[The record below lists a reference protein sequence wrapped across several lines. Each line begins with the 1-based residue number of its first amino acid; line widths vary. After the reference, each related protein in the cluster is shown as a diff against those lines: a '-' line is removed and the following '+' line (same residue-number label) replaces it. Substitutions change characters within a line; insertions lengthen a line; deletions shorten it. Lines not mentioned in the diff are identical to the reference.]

1 MQAVV
6 LAGGRCSR
14 FWPLNKRHKTLLKI
28 MGKPLIFYTIDG
40 LRKLGI
46 KEVIVV
52 QGVKKEIEKEL
63 KKYRLAGLKIQY
75 VVQAKPKGMGNA
87 LWQARNLIKGQFLV
101 LNAERVDIEEI
112 ISNLKSQM
120 SGLKGLLF
128 GQKTENPQLYGMAR
142 IKGDRI
148 LGIVEKPKKGKEP
161 SNIKVIGVYLLE
173 PKFFNFYQKVKKSQY
188 DFEHALSCYV
198 KKNYVRIKILKKS
211 EKETLSLKYPWHLFQ
226 VQRYLFDKFL
236 RKKIENSAKIAKN
249 AIVKGNV
256 YIGRNVKIFEGAVV
270 KGPCYIGDNSVIGNN
285 CLIRE
290 YVDLEKNC
298 LVGAMAEVS
307 RSIFQEDVHCHS
319 GYFGDSIFGRGC
331 RLGAGTIT
339 ANVRIDR
346 KEIRSGVKTGLR
358 SLGAICGEDTKT
370 GIHCSFMPGTLVG
383 PGSQI
388 YPQTL
393 VKGNIGR

>member
-14 FWPLNKRHKTLLKI
+14 FWPLNKRHKTLLKV
-28 MGKPLIFYTIDG
+28 MGKPLIFYTIEG

-46 KEVIVV
+46 KEIIVV
-52 QGVKKEIEKEL
+52 QGAKREVEEEL
-63 KKYRLAGLKIQY
+63 KKYRLADLKIKY
-75 VVQAKPKGMGNA
+75 VVQARPKGMGNA
-87 LWQARNLIKGQFLV
+87 LWQARNLIKGHFLV

-112 ISNLKSQM
+112 ISNLKSQV

-148 LGIVEKPKKGKEP
+148 LGVVEKPKKGKEP

-173 PKFFNFYQKVKKSQY
+173 PKFFNFYQKVKKRQY
-188 DFEHALSCYV
+188 DFEDALSCYV
-198 KKNYVRIKILKKS
+198 KKNYVRIKILRKS

-236 RKKIENSAKIAKN
+236 RKKIENSARIAKS

-256 YIGRNVKIFEGAVV
+256 YIGRNLKIFEGAVV

-298 LVGAMAEVS
+298 LVGAMAEVC

-319 GYFGDSIFGRGC
+319 GYFGDSIFGRRC

-346 KEIRSGVKTGLR
+346 KEIRSGVKTGLK
-358 SLGAICGEDTKT
+358 SLGVICGEETKT
-370 GIHCSFMPGTLVG
+370 GIHCSFMPGALVA

-388 YPQTL
+388 YPQAL